1 MQRGH
6 VPGGISHI
14 LDCAAGPGRVEV
26 DRVEGAHGIQY
37 GTGVFLSRLL
47 RTRWLVRA
55 PIWVYWARL
64 GAVFGHRLLMLEH
77 RGRVSGQRRYVVL
90 EVVERRGHDEYV
102 VVAGLGPSS
111 QWYRNIKAHP
121 HVSVSV
127 GLRHRV
133 PAAAEQLDPVAA
145 AETLEHY
152 RRQHPTAFA
161 RLEPVI
167 SEWARP
173 LASTDAGDNAGDNA
187 GDGAGDG
194 DWQRHVPLVVLRLRS
209 TSRSGR

>member
-1 MQRGH
+1 M
-6 VPGGISHI
+6 S
-14 LDCAAGPGRVEV
+14 
-26 DRVEGAHGIQY
+26 
-37 GTGVFLSRLL
+37 LSTLL

-55 PIWVYWARL
+55 PIWLYRTRL
-64 GAVFGHRLLMLEH
+64 GAIFGHRLLMLEH

-90 EVVERRGHDEYV
+90 EVVERRGEDEYV

-121 HVSVSV
+121 HVHVSV

-133 PAAAEQLDPVAA
+133 PAAAEQLDPAAA
-145 AETLEHY
+145 AETLERY
-152 RRQHPTAFA
+152 RHQHPTAFA

-173 LASTDAGDNAGDNA
+173 LASANASDDAGDDAGERAGHRAGDRA
-187 GDGAGDG
+187 GDD
-194 DWQRHVPLVVLRLRS
+194 DWQRHVPLIVLRLKS
-209 TSRSGR
+209 TTHPGR

>member
-1 MQRGH
+1 MVPASQRL
-6 VPGGISHI
+6 SH
-14 LDCAAGPGRVEV
+14 ATNRSE
-26 DRVEGAHGIQY
+26 RAHGMHY
-37 GTGVFLSRLL
+37 GAGVSLSTLL

-55 PIWVYWARL
+55 PIWLYRARL
-64 GAVFGHRLLMLEH
+64 GAIFGHRLLMLEH

-90 EVVERRGHDEYV
+90 EVVERRGEDEYV

-121 HVSVSV
+121 HVHVSV

-133 PAAAEQLDPVAA
+133 PAAAEQLDPAAA
-145 AETLEHY
+145 AETLERY
-152 RRQHPTAFA
+152 RHQHPTAFA

-173 LASTDAGDNAGDNA
+173 LASANASDDAGDDAGERAGHRAGDRA
-187 GDGAGDG
+187 GDD
-194 DWQRHVPLVVLRLRS
+194 DWQRHVPLIVLRLKS
-209 TSRSGR
+209 TTHPGR